1 VSRIPSLVA
10 GIREWAARAGSVLG
24 VRRSDADLL
33 EELQAHIDLAD
44 AEAARMSDSPGRA
57 KRASRVR
64 TGSMAQAL
72 DAMRDQRGLPW
83 MDDFF
88 TDLRIG
94 SRMLA
99 KSPGFVIVAVLT
111 LALGIGAT
119 TTMFTVAD
127 RLLFQPPLFAHAER
141 LYWIYDVNPTLKITV
156 NDTTSPS
163 PANFVDWRSQARSFD
178 YTAAWRNWWFSVAA
192 PEAGGFI
199 PEQVRGVNVSP
210 AFFDMLG
217 VRAAMGRT
225 FRADEEQP
233 GRGRVVVLTDG
244 FWRRRFGGDPGVIG
258 RTVLID
264 GQPLSVV
271 GVLPS
276 DFYFLWPDTA
286 VFMPMTIDGVFR
298 GQRSAHS
305 IVVLAR
311 LASGVT
317 RSGADADLARVARNL
332 EQAYPATNDGWSA
345 QLVPVFPLNKALQP
359 AVLVLLAAVGC
370 VLLIACINV
379 AGLLLVRAG
388 VRQREIATRAALGAS
403 RGRLVRQ
410 MLAESLL
417 LAALGGAAGVPLAVI
432 GLRML
437 VPLVPQ
443 VQIARSLSMTVDG
456 RVLFLTL
463 AATLVTAVALGVAPA
478 LRAIRT
484 DALRVSSQSAR
495 RGTARAILVMEMSLS
510 LVLLVGAGLLIKT
523 LWNLQRV
530 NPGFRGDH
538 LLTMQLW
545 LPPAKYSARSS
556 VTGFY
561 EDVLSR
567 IRRFPEVREA
577 AIVNTRPFLGWSLG
591 ARLHLPGASIGAE
604 DPIVGCRVIS
614 DGYFAALG
622 VPLVRGRLF
631 AKEDGQGGAAVALVN
646 EAMARRFWP
655 GQNALGKIVDV
666 HPLASSAAAPWWP
679 DQMTDTFTVVGVVGD
694 IKESRLNEHVEP
706 VVYLAS
712 LQNGTRYAHLLVR
725 TEATPAN
732 VTALVQ
738 REISAV
744 DPTLGVY
751 GVQTMEAALD
761 EAIAAPRLS
770 SFLLWMFAGLAL
782 AMSAVGVYGVMSYA
796 VAQRTREF
804 AIRLAMGAE
813 SSTLFAMISREGLM
827 VALASIAVGLVGVLI
842 AARALNALLYGVA
855 PTDTATIAGSVA
867 TILAVALVACWRP
880 AWSAARVDPMRVLR
894 SE

>member
-1 VSRIPSLVA
+1 MSRVPSLGA
-10 GIREWAARAGSVLG
+10 TIREWAARAGSVLG
-24 VRRSDADLL
+24 ARRSDADLL
-33 EELQAHIDLAD
+33 EELQTHIDLAD
-44 AEAARMSDSPGRA
+44 AEASQTSDSPGHA
-57 KRASRVR
+57 KRAARVR
-64 TGSMAQAL
+64 TGGMAQAL

-83 MDDFF
+83 MDDLL

-94 SRMLA
+94 WRLLA
-99 KSPGFVIVAVLT
+99 RSPGFVIVAVLT
-111 LALGIGAT
+111 LALGIGANT
-119 TTMFTVAD
+119 AMFTVAD
-127 RLLFQPPLFAHAER
+127 RLLFQPSGFAHAER
-141 LYWIYDVNPTLKITV
+141 LYWIYDVNPRLKLTV
-156 NDTTSPS
+156 NDATSPS

-178 YTAAWRNWWFSVAA
+178 DTAAWRNWWFSVAE
-192 PEAGGFI
+192 PGAGGLI

-217 VRAAMGRT
+217 VHAAIGRM
-225 FRADEEQP
+225 FRPDEEQP
-233 GRGRVVVLTDG
+233 GRDRVVVLTDG
-244 FWRRRFGGDPGVIG
+244 FWRRRFGGDPGVVG

-264 GQPLSVV
+264 GQPFSVV

-276 DFYFLWPDTA
+276 GFYFLWPDTA
-286 VFMPMTIDGVFR
+286 VFMPMTIDSAFR

-317 RSGADADLARVARNL
+317 RSDADADLARVARNL

-379 AGLLLVRAG
+379 TGLLLVRAG

-410 MLAESLL
+410 MLAESML
-417 LAALGGAAGVPLAVI
+417 LAALGGAVGVVLAVL
-432 GLRML
+432 GLSML
-437 VPLVPQ
+437 APLLPQ
-443 VQIARSLSMTVDG
+443 VQIARSMPTTVDG

-478 LRAIRT
+478 LRVTRT
-484 DALRVSSQSAR
+484 DALRVSSQSTR
-495 RGTARAILVMEMSLS
+495 RATARAILVIEMSLS
-510 LVLLVGAGLLIKT
+510 LVLLVGAGLLLKT
-523 LWNLQRV
+523 LWNLQQV

-545 LPPAKYSARSS
+545 LPPATYSTRSS
-556 VTGFY
+556 VTGFHD
-561 EDVLSR
+561 EVIRR

-591 ARLHLPGASIGAE
+591 ARLHLAGASIGAE

-622 VPLVRGRLF
+622 APLVRGRLF
-631 AKEDGQGGAAVALVN
+631 GKEDGPGGAAVALVN
-646 EAMARRFWP
+646 DAMARRFWP
-655 GQNALGKIVDV
+655 GQNALGKVVNV
-666 HPLASSAAAPWWP
+666 HPLASTAAAPWWP

-706 VVYLAS
+706 VVYLSS

-725 TEATPAN
+725 TEAPPAN

-738 REISAV
+738 REIRAV

-751 GVQTMEAALD
+751 GVQTMEEVLG

-770 SFLLWMFAGLAL
+770 SFLLWAFAGLAL

-813 SSTLFAMISREGLM
+813 SRTLFAMVSREGLT
-827 VALASIAVGLVGVLI
+827 VALAGIGIGLVGVLI
-842 AARALNALLYGVA
+842 AARAMNALLYGVA
-855 PTDTATIAGSVA
+855 PTDAATIAASVA
-867 TILAVALVACWRP
+867 TILAVALVASCRP
-880 AWSAARVDPMRVLR
+880 AWSATRVDPMRVLR
-894 SE
+894 NE

>member
-1 VSRIPSLVA
+1 MLR
-10 GIREWAARAGSVLG
+10 

-33 EELQAHIDLAD
+33 EELQAHIELAD
-44 AEAARMSDSPGRA
+44 AEAALTPDSPEKA
-57 KRASRVR
+57 KRAARVR

-83 MDDFF
+83 LDDVF

-94 SRMLA
+94 WRMLA
-99 KSPGFVIVAVLT
+99 KTPGFVIVAVLT
-111 LALGIGAT
+111 LALGIGANT
-119 TTMFTVAD
+119 AMFTVAD
-127 RLLFQPPLFAHAER
+127 RLLFQPSPFAHAER
-141 LYWIYDVNPTLKITV
+141 LYWIYDVNPKLKLTV

-163 PANFVDWRSQARSFD
+163 PANFVDWRSEARSFD
-178 YTAAWRNWWFSVAA
+178 YTAAWRNWWFSVAE
-192 PEAGGFI
+192 PGAGGLI

-217 VRAAMGRT
+217 VRAAIGRT
-225 FRADEEQP
+225 FRPDEELP
-233 GRGRVVVLTDG
+233 GRDRVVVLTDG
-244 FWRRRFGGDPGVIG
+244 FWRRRFGGDPGIVG

-276 DFYFLWPDTA
+276 GFYFLWPDTA
-286 VFMPMTIDGVFR
+286 VFVPMTIDGAFR

-317 RSGADADLARVARNL
+317 RSDADADLARVARNL

-388 VRQREIATRAALGAS
+388 VRQREIATRVALGAS

-410 MLAESLL
+410 MLAESAL
-417 LAALGGAAGVPLAVI
+417 LAALGGAAGVVLAVV
-432 GLRML
+432 GLRAL

-443 VQIARSLSMTVDG
+443 VQIARSMSMTVDG

-484 DALRVSSQSAR
+484 DALRASSQSTR
-495 RGTARAILVMEMSLS
+495 RATARAILVIEMSLS
-510 LVLLVGAGLLIKT
+510 LVLLVGAGLLIRT
-523 LWNLQRV
+523 LWNLQQV
-530 NPGFRGDH
+530 DPGFRGDH

-556 VTGFY
+556 VAGFY
-561 EDVLSR
+561 DDVLRR
-567 IRRFPEVREA
+567 IRRFPEIREA

-591 ARLHLPGASIGAE
+591 ARLHLPVASNGAE

-614 DGYFAALG
+614 DGYFEALRA
-622 VPLVRGRLF
+622 PLIRGRLF
-631 AKEDGQGGAAVALVN
+631 SESDGPGGAAVALVN
-646 EAMARRFWP
+646 DAMARRFWP
-655 GQNALGKIVDV
+655 GQNVLGKVVDV
-666 HPLASSAAAPWWP
+666 HPLASTAAAPWWP

-706 VVYLAS
+706 VVYLS
-712 LQNGTRYAHLLVR
+712 YLQNGTRYAHLLVR

-738 REISAV
+738 REIRAV

-751 GVQTMEAALD
+751 GVQTMEEVLG
-761 EAIAAPRLS
+761 EAVAAPRLS
-770 SFLLWMFAGLAL
+770 SFLLWAFAGLAL

-813 SSTLFAMISREGLM
+813 SSTIFALISREGLM
-827 VALASIAVGLVGVLI
+827 VALAGIAFGLVGVWL
-842 AARALNALLYGVA
+842 AARAMNALLYGVA
-855 PTDTATIAGSVA
+855 PTDAATIAGSAA

-894 SE
+894 NE